1 MRDGP
6 NVTWRLAAA
15 AAAMLIVLARV
26 SASRAEDRKADA
38 SPDLSTVKSAALAWI
53 DASWAGNAS
62 VAHQVLVDDERQ
74 RKFMEGPLRFSAA
87 LRAMEKAAVKR
98 FGEPGRQ
105 VTGYPDGS
113 AKAMEK
119 HLNLKEEGDRATA
132 SLGEA
137 MMPLQLR
144 KIDGKWRVDLG
155 EAVRDPRAGRA
166 GAASVAAAKAAEEM
180 AAEIADGK
188 YKTAEEAKA
197 AFRER
202 RLAAV
207 KK

>member
-1 MRDGP
+1 
-6 NVTWRLAAA
+6 
-15 AAAMLIVLARV
+15 
-26 SASRAEDRKADA
+26 
-38 SPDLSTVKSAALAWI
+38 
-53 DASWAGNAS
+53 
-62 VAHQVLVDDERQ
+62 
-74 RKFMEGPLRFSAA
+74 
-87 LRAMEKAAVKR
+87 MEKAAVKR

-119 HLNLKEEGDRATA
+119 HLDIEEEGDRATA

-137 MMPLQLR
+137 MMPLKLR

-155 EAVRDPRAGRA
+155 EAVRDPRARRA
-166 GAASVAAAKAAEEM
+166 GEASVAATKAAEEV
-180 AAEIADGK
+180 AAEIADGN

-197 AFRER
+197 AFRAR